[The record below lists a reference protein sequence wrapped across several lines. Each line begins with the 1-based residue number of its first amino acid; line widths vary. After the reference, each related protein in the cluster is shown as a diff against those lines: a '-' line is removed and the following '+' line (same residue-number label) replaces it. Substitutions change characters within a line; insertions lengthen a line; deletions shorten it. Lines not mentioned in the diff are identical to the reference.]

1 MHKFKTNS
9 GQIVDVNETS
19 YEFAK
24 ELGWTEIKDTPKPK
38 PKAAK
43 RGNST
48 NSN

>member
-9 GQIVDVNETS
+9 GQVVDVNESS

-24 ELGWTEIKDTPKPK
+24 SLGWQEIKPESKPK
-38 PKAAK
+38 PKARK

-48 NSN
+48 STD